1 MITTKDLNSI
11 TEILARNKYKD
22 HVDLLNDFQTYF
34 KEVNPRFNIKRFAD
48 YYLKCSVPQ
57 DVKQIEKALNK
68 NQLELF

>member
-22 HVDLLNDFQTYF
+22 HVDLLNDFQ
-34 KEVNPRFNIKRFAD
+34 
-48 YYLKCSVPQ
+48 

>member
-1 MITTKDLNSI
+1 MIYTKDIISI

-22 HVDLLNDFQTYF
+22 HVDLLNDFQNYF
-34 KEVNPRFNIKRFAD
+34 KESNPRFNIKKFAD

-57 DVKQIEKALNK
+57 DVEQIEKALNK